1 MDPGV
6 VYLLLYV
13 KGGQEFDVNS
23 IFPPALTCKIELKKV
38 VVDSITY
45 FKNNLYDLEVMA
57 ASKSVS

>member
-45 FKNNLYDLEVMA
+45 FKNILYDLGEIAVL
-57 ASKSVS
+57 K